1 MKKQDDVTLIEKFL
15 NGDEEAFKQ
24 LVEGY
29 KDDIFN
35 TLYYLLGS
43 RVTKERVEILS
54 QEVFLEVH
62 NNLRNLENIRAFT
75 IWLYQLA
82 LNMANFELSRL
93 RDKSSGNGSDYTNPE
108 EEIEYLFN
116 HKQEELLKDSVK
128 KYKTKE
134 FRDLVLQAIEIL
146 PDELRTVL
154 VLRDI
159 EKLSYE
165 DMSSILDMPEE
176 NIKNRNFLA
185 KIKLQKMLN

>member
-1 MKKQDDVTLIEKFL
+1 MKQQDDVTLIEKFL
-15 NGDEEAFKQ
+15 AGDQESFKK

-29 KDDIFN
+29 KDDIYN

-43 RVTKERVEILS
+43 RVAKDRVELLA

-62 NNLRNLENIRAFT
+62 NNLKNLENIRTFT

-82 LNMANFELSRL
+82 LNMAHFELSRL

-116 HKQEELLKDSVK
+116 HKQEELVKDSVK

-146 PDELRTVL
+146 PDEFRTVL

-165 DMSSILDMPEE
+165 DISSILDIPEE
-176 NIKNRNFLA
+176 NLKNRDFLA

>member
-35 TLYYLLGS
+35 TLCYLLGS

-116 HKQEELLKDSVK
+116 HKQEELMKDSVK

-165 DMSSILDMPEE
+165 DMASILDMPEE

>member
-15 NGDEEAFKQ
+15 NGDEESFKQ

-43 RVTKERVEILS
+43 RVTKERTEILA

-82 LNMANFELSRL
+82 LNMSNFELSRL
-93 RDKSSGNGSDYTNPE
+93 RDKSAGDGSDYTNPE

-116 HKQEELLKDSVK
+116 HKQEELMKDSVK

-134 FRDLVLQAIEIL
+134 FRDLVFHAIEIL

-159 EKLSYE
+159 EQLSYE
-165 DMSSILDMPEE
+165 DMASILDMPEE

>member
-15 NGDEEAFKQ
+15 NGDEESFKQ

-43 RVTKERVEILS
+43 RVTKERVEILA

-75 IWLYQLA
+75 IWLYQLS

-116 HKQEELLKDSVK
+116 HKQEELMKDSVK

-134 FRDLVLQAIEIL
+134 FRDLVFHAIEIL

-165 DMSSILDMPEE
+165 DMASILDMPEE